1 MRLCCYL
8 VLKKKMPQLWTQVTK
23 RDEDYIM
30 RYTLYTKRDEYIII
44 HYIQEMIL
52 VHYLGCKL
60 QVQL

>member
-1 MRLCCYL
+1 MS
-8 VLKKKMPQLWTQVTK
+8 QLWTQVTK

-44 HYIQEMIL
+44 HYIQEMCMIL
-52 VHYLGCKL
+52 VHYLWCKL